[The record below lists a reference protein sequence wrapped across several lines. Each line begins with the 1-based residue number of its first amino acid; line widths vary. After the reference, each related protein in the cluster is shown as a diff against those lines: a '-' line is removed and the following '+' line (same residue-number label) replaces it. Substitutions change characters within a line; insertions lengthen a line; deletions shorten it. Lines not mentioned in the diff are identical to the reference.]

1 MVASAHA
8 GTHPASHK
16 LCTYP
21 TYDTMKLVRRG
32 AEADI
37 LRTQWYGQD
46 AIAKVRV
53 AKPYRHKELDL
64 RIRHLRTHHEAQ
76 MLHRVKML
84 GVNAPLVYFVNLKQ
98 YTIIMER
105 IDGIPLHSLSD
116 SSLPI
121 HCAQAG
127 RIAGL
132 LHSAGIMH
140 GDLTTSNL
148 LLCDDR
154 LYLID
159 MGLSR
164 WSTKDEDWA
173 VDLRLVKEIL
183 SSAHAPV
190 SDEAWKEFLNGY
202 SQTMI
207 QWRRVKK
214 LVGVIESRGRYA
226 RVT

>member
-1 MVASAHA
+1 
-8 GTHPASHK
+8 
-16 LCTYP
+16 
-21 TYDTMKLVRRG
+21 MKLVRRG

-37 LRTQWYGQD
+37 FHTRWYGQD

-53 AKPYRHKELDL
+53 AKPYRHEKLDI

-84 GVNAPLVYFVNLKQ
+84 GVYAPLVYFVNLPK

-105 IDGIPLHSLSD
+105 IDGIPLHSLPNRH
-116 SSLPI
+116 LPA

-148 LLCDDR
+148 LLRNDS

-164 WSTKDEDWA
+164 WSTKAEDWA

-190 SDEAWKEFLNGY
+190 SDEAWVEFLDGY
-202 SQTMI
+202 SQTMT
-207 QWRRVKK
+207 QWRRVKR

>member
-1 MVASAHA
+1 ME
-8 GTHPASHK
+8 
-16 LCTYP
+16 
-21 TYDTMKLVRRG
+21 LVRRG

-37 LRTQWYGQD
+37 LHTRWYDTD

-53 AKPYRHKELDL
+53 AKPYRHKELDH
-64 RIRHLRTHHEAQ
+64 RIRHRRTRHEAQ
-76 MLHRVKML
+76 MLHRVKLL
-84 GVNAPLVYFVNLKQ
+84 GVSAPLVYFVNLPQ

-105 IDGIPLHSLSD
+105 IDGIPLHSLPD
-116 SSLPI
+116 SSLPPY
-121 HCAQAG
+121 CAQVG
-127 RIAGL
+127 HIAGM

-148 LLCDDR
+148 LLYNDT

-164 WSTKDEDWA
+164 WSAKDEDWA

-190 SDEAWKEFLNGY
+190 FDEAWAEFLNGY
-202 SQTMI
+202 SQTMK